1 MDPRPSVLPNL
12 YCPYTPKNSLQ
23 YFFAF
28 EVGEYTNRQQI
39 SHTIFQTKLIP
50 LTLWKAY
57 NHVIQ
62 FNFTFAHFFGKTNTT
77 VDHLTFPKIFPKE
90 KLIFRIRKHNP
101 TTPIH
106 LHVHQINCWT
116 FLSTTSVRQQIQ
128 KHSTFQ
134 KLS

>member
-1 MDPRPSVLPNL
+1 MTDASFSVAGYVVLLEDNPL
-12 YCPYTPKNSLQ
+12 EKYTSTRKTFAPVAYGSKTFSLTQFILSIYAKNSLQ

-62 FNFTFAHFFGKTNTT
+62 FNFTFAHFFWKNQH
-77 VDHLTFPKIFPKE
+77 D
-90 KLIFRIRKHNP
+90 
-101 TTPIH
+101 
-106 LHVHQINCWT
+106 
-116 FLSTTSVRQQIQ
+116 S
-128 KHSTFQ
+128 
-134 KLS
+134 